1 MTHPSQ
7 PRARR
12 RPRAPGTAVVV
23 AGVVTL
29 LLVAPAGAT
38 STAVAAPAVPAPS
51 RAVPPVD
58 VGPSDPSTV
67 AALDRAVEASATL
80 AMRGRLTVAAL
91 GDGGPQV
98 TTVEVAR
105 RADGRMRAIRQGAWE
120 LGREDDGSYLRSE
133 RTGRLLELGGV
144 QAGTFDRTRFLE
156 RYRVA
161 DRGYA
166 EIDTGSARVVEV
178 IDRSR
183 GVVREI
189 LHLDEETGLVVRRE
203 TRDADGEPSRVVA
216 YTSLVVDRDVRARPT
231 EHEDDE
237 AEQVALDPVERR
249 SLAER
254 GLPASAE
261 LPGGF
266 VLLDASEVRGTDL
279 PTVHLVYGDGLYT
292 LSVYVQEGRLA
303 RRATR
308 QAVELRTP
316 HHDEVVWRWPGS
328 EPRRIV
334 WSGDRRTFT
343 AVTDAPTGV
352 LLAAVDGLPNDPA
365 TSTLGRLAR
374 GFSRVADHL
383 LPSPDD

>member
-1 MTHPSQ
+1 M
-7 PRARR
+7 
-12 RPRAPGTAVVV
+12 
-23 AGVVTL
+23 L
-29 LLVAPAGAT
+29 IAPAGAGPT
-38 STAVAAPAVPAPS
+38 NAGPPVPP
-51 RAVPPVD
+51 RAGPVPPVD
-58 VGPSDPSTV
+58 LLPSDPTTV
-67 AALDRAVEASATL
+67 DALDRALEVSATV

-91 GDGGPQV
+91 GDGGPQI
-98 TTVEVAR
+98 TTVDVAR
-105 RADGRMRAIRQGAWE
+105 RADGRLRAIRQGAWE
-120 LGREDDGSYLRSE
+120 LGREGDGSYLRSE

-144 QAGTFDRTRFLE
+144 RTRTFDRDRFLE

-161 DRGYA
+161 DRGSA
-166 EIDTGSARVVEV
+166 VIDTGPARAIEV

-189 LHLDEETGLVVRRE
+189 LHLDEATGLVVRRE
-203 TRDADGEPSRVVA
+203 TRDADGQPSRVVA
-216 YTSLVVDRDVRARPT
+216 YTSLTIDGDVRARPT
-231 EHEDDE
+231 EHDGQED

-249 SLAER
+249 ALAAR

-316 HHDEVVWRWPGS
+316 HRDEVVWRWPGS

-334 WSGDRRTFT
+334 WSGDGRTFT

-365 TSTLGRLAR
+365 PSTLDRLAR

-383 LPSPDD
+383 LPSG